1 MQDFLQ
7 RFKVGHILRP
17 SLAPTLTKVRQV
29 ELEAGDCEGR
39 LPLLFWTLIVVL
51 GNFNSV
57 QVQVDHL
64 PIACMNIG
72 ITVYPTYGGSG
83 IVGSELGME
92 LAKRGHTVHFIS
104 SALPTRLTEL
114 SERVRFHEV
123 EMMSY
128 PLFEHQPYTLAL
140 ATKMATV
147 AETENLDLLH
157 VHYAI
162 PHSISGILA
171 RESLKPKR
179 RLPVITTL
187 HGTDITLVGA
197 DRSYLPITRYGI
209 VQSDGVTAIS
219 QYLKEATR
227 ESFQFDDIRVI
238 PNFVCQHDYQR
249 HPVEALRRELAPAGE
264 TLLVHVSNFR
274 PVKRPVD
281 CVEIL
286 ARVLKNHGQARLVM
300 VGDGSER
307 PNAEHRAR
315 CLNIA
320 DKCSFVGKQPN
331 IVDYLSA
338 ADVLLLPSEQE
349 SFGLAAL
356 EAMACEVPVIASR
369 VGGIP
374 EVVTDGETGFLSKV
388 GDVAKMADDAARLVG
403 DEKLR
408 HKMGA
413 AARAS
418 AISRYR
424 TDIVIP
430 QYIEFYQEVL
440 SRN

>member
-1 MQDFLQ
+1 
-7 RFKVGHILRP
+7 
-17 SLAPTLTKVRQV
+17 
-29 ELEAGDCEGR
+29 
-39 LPLLFWTLIVVL
+39 
-51 GNFNSV
+51 
-57 QVQVDHL
+57 
-64 PIACMNIG
+64 MNIG

-83 IVGSELGME
+83 IVGSELGKE
-92 LAKRGHTVHFIS
+92 LAERGHTVHFIS
-104 SALPTRLTEL
+104 SSLPTRLTEL
-114 SERVRFHEV
+114 NERVRFHEV

-162 PHSISGILA
+162 PHSISAILA

-219 QYLKEATR
+219 NYLKTATK
-227 ESFQFDDIRVI
+227 EIFQFDDIEVI
-238 PNFVCQHDYQR
+238 PNFICQSEYAR
-249 HPVEALRRELAPAGE
+249 HPVTALRAALSPAGE
-264 TLLVHVSNFR
+264 PLLVHVSNFR

-286 ARVLKNHGQARLVM
+286 ARVLAKGTAARLVM

-307 PNAEHRAR
+307 TNVEHRAR
-315 CLNIA
+315 CLNVS
-320 DKCSFVGKQPN
+320 DQCVFVGKQPK

-374 EVVTDGETGFLSKV
+374 EVIDDGETGFLSEV
-388 GDVAKMADDAARLVG
+388 GDVEKMATDAGKLLADPELRRAMGRRAR
-403 DEKLR
+403 E
-408 HKMGA
+408 
-413 AARAS
+413 S
-418 AISRYR
+418 AVSRYR

-430 QYIEFYQEVL
+430 RYIEFYERVL
-440 SRN
+440 AK

>member
-1 MQDFLQ
+1 
-7 RFKVGHILRP
+7 
-17 SLAPTLTKVRQV
+17 
-29 ELEAGDCEGR
+29 
-39 LPLLFWTLIVVL
+39 
-51 GNFNSV
+51 
-57 QVQVDHL
+57 
-64 PIACMNIG
+64 MNIG

-83 IVGSELGME
+83 IVGSELGKE
-92 LAKRGHTVHFIS
+92 LAARGHTVHFIS
-104 SALPTRLTEL
+104 SSLPTRLTEL
-114 SERVRFHEV
+114 NERVRFHEV

-140 ATKMATV
+140 ATKMAMV

-219 QYLKEATR
+219 QYLKDATK
-227 ESFQFDDIRVI
+227 EIFQFDDIKVI
-238 PNFVCQHDYQR
+238 PNFVCETDYQR
-249 HPVEALRRELAPAGE
+249 HPVEELRRDLAPHGE
-264 TLLVHVSNFR
+264 LLLVHVSNFR

-281 CVEIL
+281 CVEIF
-286 ARVLKNHGQARLVM
+286 ARVLKQKIRARLVM

-315 CLNIA
+315 CLGVY
-320 DKCSFVGKQPN
+320 DKCSFVGKQPK

-338 ADVLLLPSEQE
+338 TDILLLPSEQE

-356 EAMACEVPVIASR
+356 EAMACEVPVVASR

-374 EVVTDGETGFLSKV
+374 EVVTDGETGFLSEV
-388 GDVAKMADDAARLVG
+388 GDVEKMADDAARLLT

-408 HKMGA
+408 NEMGRR
-413 AARAS
+413 ARQS
-418 AISRYR
+418 ALSRYS

-430 QYIEFYQEVL
+430 QYIEFYERVL
-440 SRN
+440 SRDLA

>member
-1 MQDFLQ
+1 
-7 RFKVGHILRP
+7 
-17 SLAPTLTKVRQV
+17 
-29 ELEAGDCEGR
+29 
-39 LPLLFWTLIVVL
+39 
-51 GNFNSV
+51 
-57 QVQVDHL
+57 
-64 PIACMNIG
+64 MNIG

-83 IVGSELGME
+83 IVGSELGKE
-92 LAKRGHTVHFIS
+92 LAARGHNVHFIS

-114 SERVRFHEV
+114 NDRVHFHEV

-140 ATKMATV
+140 ATKMSTV
-147 AETENLDLLH
+147 AEEQQLDLLH

-162 PHSISGILA
+162 PHSISAILA
-171 RESLKPKR
+171 RESLKPRR
-179 RLPVITTL
+179 RLPVVTTL

-219 QYLKEATR
+219 NYLKEATK
-227 ESFQFDDIRVI
+227 EIFHFEDIRVI
-238 PNFVCQHDYQR
+238 PNFVCQTDYQR
-249 HPVEALRRELAPAGE
+249 SPVQSLRNSLSPQGQP
-264 TLLVHVSNFR
+264 LLVHVSNFR

-286 ARVLKNHGQARLVM
+286 ARVLKQGIETRLVM

-307 PNAEHRAR
+307 TNVEHRAR
-315 CLNIA
+315 CLGVF
-320 DKCSFVGKQPN
+320 DKCAFVGKQPR
-331 IVDYLSA
+331 IVDYLSV

-369 VGGIP
+369 VGGLP
-374 EVVTDGETGFLSKV
+374 EVVTDGETGYLSPV
-388 GDVAKMADDAARLVG
+388 GDVDKMARDAGRLLADGELRRGMGKRAR
-403 DEKLR
+403 E
-408 HKMGA
+408 
-413 AARAS
+413 S

-424 TDIVIP
+424 TDVVIP
-430 QYIEFYQEVL
+430 QYIQFYEEILGRV
-440 SRN
+440 SF

>member
-1 MQDFLQ
+1 
-7 RFKVGHILRP
+7 
-17 SLAPTLTKVRQV
+17 
-29 ELEAGDCEGR
+29 
-39 LPLLFWTLIVVL
+39 
-51 GNFNSV
+51 
-57 QVQVDHL
+57 
-64 PIACMNIG
+64 MNIG

-83 IVGSELGME
+83 IVGSELGKE
-92 LAKRGHTVHFIS
+92 LAERGHTVHFIS

-162 PHSISGILA
+162 PHSISAILA

-219 QYLKEATR
+219 HYLKEATK
-227 ESFQFDDIRVI
+227 EIFQFEDIEVI
-238 PNFVCQHDYQR
+238 PNFVCQTDYQR
-249 HPVEALRRELAPAGE
+249 HPVESLRQELAPHNE
-264 TLLVHVSNFR
+264 PLLVHVSNFR

-286 ARVLKNHGQARLVM
+286 ARVLQKGVQTRLVM

-307 PNAEHRAR
+307 TNAEHRAR
-315 CLNIA
+315 CLGVSEA
-320 DKCSFVGKQPN
+320 CVFVGKQPK

-338 ADVLLLPSEQE
+338 SDVLLLPSEQE

-356 EAMACEVPVIASR
+356 EAMACELPVIASR

-374 EVVTDGETGFLSKV
+374 EVVDDGETGFLSEV
-388 GDVAKMADDAARLVG
+388 GDVDKMANDAGRLLADDDFRRRMGQRAR
-403 DEKLR
+403 E
-408 HKMGA
+408 
-413 AARAS
+413 S

-424 TDIVIP
+424 TDLVP
-430 QYIEFYQEVL
+430 PVHCL
-440 SRN
+440 L

>member
-1 MQDFLQ
+1 
-7 RFKVGHILRP
+7 
-17 SLAPTLTKVRQV
+17 
-29 ELEAGDCEGR
+29 
-39 LPLLFWTLIVVL
+39 
-51 GNFNSV
+51 
-57 QVQVDHL
+57 
-64 PIACMNIG
+64 MNIG

-83 IVGSELGME
+83 IVGSELGKE
-92 LAKRGHTVHFIS
+92 LAARGHTVHFIA

-114 SERVRFHEV
+114 SDRVRFHEV

-140 ATKMATV
+140 ATKMSTV

-162 PHSISGILA
+162 PHSISAILA

-219 QYLKEATR
+219 NYLKEATR
-227 ESFQFDDIRVI
+227 EIFHFDDITVI
-238 PNFVCQHDYQR
+238 PNFVCQEDYKR
-249 HPVEALRRELAPAGE
+249 APDAALLRQLAPNDE
-264 TLLVHVSNFR
+264 PLLVHVSNFR

-281 CVEIL
+281 CVEIF
-286 ARVLKNHGQARLVM
+286 ARVLKQGIKTRLVM

-307 PNAEHRAR
+307 TNAEHRAR
-315 CLNIA
+315 CLGIYEL
-320 DKCSFVGKQPN
+320 CSFVGKQPN
-331 IVDYLSA
+331 IVDYLSVS
-338 ADVLLLPSEQE
+338 DVLLLPSDQE

-356 EAMACEVPVIASR
+356 EAMACELPVIASR
-369 VGGIP
+369 VGGLP
-374 EVVTDGETGFLSKV
+374 EVVTDGETGYLSEV
-388 GDVAKMADDAARLVG
+388 GDVDKMANDAAHL
-403 DEKLR
+403 LR
-408 HKMGA
+408 DHEFRREMGRR
-413 AARAS
+413 ARES

-430 QYIEFYQEVL
+430 QYIDFYEKIL
-440 SRN
+440 SKQG

>member
-1 MQDFLQ
+1 
-7 RFKVGHILRP
+7 
-17 SLAPTLTKVRQV
+17 
-29 ELEAGDCEGR
+29 
-39 LPLLFWTLIVVL
+39 
-51 GNFNSV
+51 
-57 QVQVDHL
+57 
-64 PIACMNIG
+64 MNIG

-83 IVGSELGME
+83 IVGSELGKE
-92 LAKRGHTVHFIS
+92 LAARGHTVHFIS
-104 SALPTRLTEL
+104 SSLPTRLTEL
-114 SERVRFHEV
+114 NERVRFHEV

-147 AETENLDLLH
+147 AQTEKLDLLH

-162 PHSISGILA
+162 PHSISAILA
-171 RESLKPKR
+171 RESLKPNR
-179 RLPVITTL
+179 YLPVITTL

-219 QYLKEATR
+219 HYLKEATK
-227 ESFQFDDIRVI
+227 EIFQFDDIEVI
-238 PNFVCQHDYQR
+238 PNFICQTDYAR
-249 HPVEALRRELAPAGE
+249 HPVDELRASLAPRGQP
-264 TLLVHVSNFR
+264 LLVHVSNFR

-286 ARVLKNHGQARLVM
+286 SRASKKGIDTRLVM

-307 PNAEHRAR
+307 TNVEHRAR
-315 CLNIA
+315 CLGVY
-320 DKCSFVGKQPN
+320 DKCVFVGKQPN

-374 EVVTDGETGFLSKV
+374 EVVTDGETGFLSAV
-388 GDVAKMADDAARLVG
+388 GDVEKMAEDAARLLI
-403 DEKLR
+403 DPELR
-408 HKMGA
+408 REMGKR
-413 AARAS
+413 ARES
-418 AISRYR
+418 AVSRYR

-430 QYIEFYQEVL
+430 QYIEFYELVL
-440 SRN
+440 GKTQKAHA

>member
-1 MQDFLQ
+1 
-7 RFKVGHILRP
+7 
-17 SLAPTLTKVRQV
+17 
-29 ELEAGDCEGR
+29 
-39 LPLLFWTLIVVL
+39 
-51 GNFNSV
+51 
-57 QVQVDHL
+57 
-64 PIACMNIG
+64 MNIG

-83 IVGSELGME
+83 IVGSELGKE
-92 LAKRGHTVHFIS
+92 LAERGHTVHFIS
-104 SALPTRLTEL
+104 SSLPTRLTEL
-114 SERVRFHEV
+114 NERVRFHEV

-162 PHSISGILA
+162 PHSISAILA

-219 QYLKEATR
+219 HYLKNATK
-227 ESFQFDDIRVI
+227 EIFQFDDIEVI
-238 PNFVCQHDYQR
+238 PNFVCQSEYAR
-249 HPVEALRRELAPAGE
+249 HPVDDLRAALSPAGE
-264 TLLVHVSNFR
+264 PLLVHVSNFR

-286 ARVLKNHGQARLVM
+286 ARVLAKGVAARLIM

-307 PNAEHRAR
+307 TNVEHRAR
-315 CLNIA
+315 CLKVY
-320 DKCSFVGKQPN
+320 DHCVFVGKQPK

-369 VGGIP
+369 VGGVP
-374 EVVTDGETGFLSKV
+374 EVVEDGKTGFLSEV
-388 GDVAKMADDAARLVG
+388 GNVTKMANDATKLLAEPELRREMGQRAR
-403 DEKLR
+403 E
-408 HKMGA
+408 
-413 AARAS
+413 S

-430 QYIEFYQEVL
+430 RYIEFYERVL
-440 SRN
+440 AK

>member
-1 MQDFLQ
+1 
-7 RFKVGHILRP
+7 
-17 SLAPTLTKVRQV
+17 
-29 ELEAGDCEGR
+29 
-39 LPLLFWTLIVVL
+39 
-51 GNFNSV
+51 
-57 QVQVDHL
+57 
-64 PIACMNIG
+64 MNIG

-83 IVGSELGME
+83 IVGSELGKE
-92 LAKRGHTVHFIS
+92 LAARGHTVHFIS

-114 SERVRFHEV
+114 NERVRFHEV

-147 AETENLDLLH
+147 AEAENLDLLH

-162 PHSISGILA
+162 PHSISAILA

-179 RLPVITTL
+179 NLPVITTL

-219 QYLKEATR
+219 HYLKEATK
-227 ESFQFDDIRVI
+227 EIFQFDDIEVI
-238 PNFVCQHDYQR
+238 PNFICQTDYAR
-249 HPVEALRRELAPAGE
+249 HPVAELRSSLAPEGE
-264 TLLVHVSNFR
+264 PLLVHVSNFR

-286 ARVLKNHGQARLVM
+286 ARVLKKGISTRLVM

-307 PNAEHRAR
+307 PSVEHRAR
-315 CLNIA
+315 CLGVY
-320 DKCSFVGKQPN
+320 DKCLFVGKQPR

-374 EVVTDGETGFLSKV
+374 EVVTDGETGFLSEV
-388 GDVAKMADDAARLVG
+388 GDLEKMAEDAARLLS
-403 DEKLR
+403 DITLR
-408 HKMGA
+408 REMGKR
-413 AARAS
+413 ARDS
-418 AISRYR
+418 AVERYR

-430 QYIEFYQEVL
+430 QYIEFYERVL
-440 SRN
+440 RKRLK

>member
-1 MQDFLQ
+1 
-7 RFKVGHILRP
+7 
-17 SLAPTLTKVRQV
+17 
-29 ELEAGDCEGR
+29 
-39 LPLLFWTLIVVL
+39 
-51 GNFNSV
+51 
-57 QVQVDHL
+57 
-64 PIACMNIG
+64 MNIG

-83 IVGSELGME
+83 IVGSELGKE
-92 LAKRGHTVHFIS
+92 LAARGHTVHFIAS
-104 SALPTRLTEL
+104 SLPTRLTQL
-114 SERVRFHEV
+114 SERVQFHEV

-140 ATKMATV
+140 ATKMASV

-162 PHSISGILA
+162 PHSISAILA

-219 QYLKEATR
+219 NYLKEATR
-227 ESFQFDDIRVI
+227 EIFQFDDITVI
-238 PNFVCQHDYQR
+238 SNFVCQTDYQR
-249 HPVEALRRELAPAGE
+249 HADESLRRTLAPANE
-264 TLLVHVSNFR
+264 LLLVHVSNFR

-281 CVEIL
+281 CVEIF
-286 ARVLKNHGQARLVM
+286 ARVLKQGIKARLVM

-307 PNAEHRAR
+307 PNVEHRAR
-315 CLNIA
+315 CLGVA
-320 DKCSFVGKQPN
+320 DSCVFVGKQPK

-338 ADVLLLPSEQE
+338 SDVLLLPSEQE

-356 EAMACEVPVIASR
+356 EAMACELPVIASR
-369 VGGIP
+369 VGGLP
-374 EVVTDGETGFLSKV
+374 EVVTDGETGFLSEV
-388 GDVAKMADDAARLVG
+388 GDVEKMANDAVRLLADDEFRKGMGQRAR
-403 DEKLR
+403 E
-408 HKMGA
+408 
-413 AARAS
+413 S

-424 TDIVIP
+424 TDLIIP
-430 QYIEFYQEVL
+430 RYVEFYERVL
-440 SRN
+440 AA